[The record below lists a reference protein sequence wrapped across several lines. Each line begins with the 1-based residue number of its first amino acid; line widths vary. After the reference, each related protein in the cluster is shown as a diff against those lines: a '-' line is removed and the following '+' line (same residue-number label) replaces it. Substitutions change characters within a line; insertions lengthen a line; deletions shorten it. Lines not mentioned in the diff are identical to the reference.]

1 MNLPTFVIRE
11 KHMEGRKRNTLL
23 TGRKGEE
30 LAIHFLKQKGF
41 TILDT
46 NWRAGHKELD
56 IVARREERIHFVE
69 VRSRS
74 ATAVVAPEAT
84 IDRSKQRK
92 VMAAA
97 RAYMAKYRITEEV
110 RFDVIAIVFGP
121 GGIYVP
127 DYDLEYIPDAFTL
140 FL

>member
-1 MNLPTFVIRE
+1 
-11 KHMEGRKRNTLL
+11 MEGRKRNTLL

-97 RAYMAKYRITEEV
+97 RYGRSPV
-110 RFDVIAIVFGP
+110 
-121 GGIYVP
+121 
-127 DYDLEYIPDAFTL
+127 
-140 FL
+140 